1 MIPIIERRR
10 TTGRR
15 PRSMTGT
22 GNNRYDAKNVS
33 MGRSDNR
40 VIPFKA
46 DEFRGRDSPLSAA
59 AVEVG
64 RAFGCSAETRWAP

>member
-15 PRSMTGT
+15 PRSMTGK
-22 GNNRYDAKNVS
+22 GNNRDDAKYVS
-33 MGRSDNR
+33 TGHGDNR

-46 DEFRGRDSPLSAA
+46 DEFREG
-59 AVEVG
+59 
-64 RAFGCSAETRWAP
+64 